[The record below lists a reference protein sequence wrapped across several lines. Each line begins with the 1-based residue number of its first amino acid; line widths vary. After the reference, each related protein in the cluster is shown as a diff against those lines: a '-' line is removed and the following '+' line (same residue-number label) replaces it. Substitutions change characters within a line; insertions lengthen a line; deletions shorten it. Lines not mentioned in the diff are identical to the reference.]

1 MTETPVRRVPCRS
14 RGRGSSVGEARQSVL
29 QPGLTVTE
37 VRTRGFSMVTRTPRL
52 TCTDPRDD
60 LIFSLHLNGS
70 GAVVQGEKETPMP
83 HGGGALYDAAR
94 PYRLLFPTDTRGVV
108 LQVPREQLRRRFGRV
123 EEICGLALPAERPAT
138 RILAAFLRELTTV
151 AVDLDADQRS
161 ELGDTAVDLLAT
173 ALRAY

>member
-1 MTETPVRRVPCRS
+1 M
-14 RGRGSSVGEARQSVL
+14 
-29 QPGLTVTE
+29 
-37 VRTRGFSMVTRTPRL
+37 
-52 TCTDPRDD
+52 
-60 LIFSLHLNGS
+60 
-70 GAVVQGEKETPMP
+70 
-83 HGGGALYDAAR
+83 
-94 PYRLLFPTDTRGVV
+94 
-108 LQVPREQLRRRFGRV
+108 PREQLRRRFGRV